1 MSRPTNASKSSRSLL
16 MRMKEAAERCG
27 IREKAGAYQAPP
39 APFPDTFPKT
49 AVLSTLER
57 RVWWWRYAE
66 KESNP
71 QMWRRIF
78 PQLEGSPRDY
88 PDLQWENFKDLL
100 QPSAFF
106 YEFRARYNDRYSY
119 EFGVPWINCTWWQK
133 WALRALIVDPFP
145 DQYFTP
151 QSGGSNHW
159 VTLQFPVNLLSTDE
173 AARRRFVSDLKRL
186 RAEHGIK
193 RGYLRTRD
201 LPWMAVETMDLRRY
215 RIDRIEP
222 GGPSA
227 LSKARRKYEQDC
239 QRLGIAP

>member
-1 MSRPTNASKSSRSLL
+1 MSRPTKVSKSSRSLL
-16 MRMKEAAERCG
+16 TRMKEAAELCG
-27 IREKAGAYQAPP
+27 IREEAGAYQAPP

-49 AVLSTLER
+49 AVLSTLQR
-57 RVWWWRYAE
+57 RVWWWRFTV
-66 KESNP
+66 KGSVRRD
-71 QMWRRIF
+71 WRHVF
-78 PQLEGSPRDY
+78 PQPEDAPEDY
-88 PDLQWENFKDLL
+88 PDVQRQNFKDLL
-100 QPSAFF
+100 EPSAFF

-151 QSGGSNHW
+151 TSGGSNHW
-159 VTLQFPVNLLSTDE
+159 VSVQLPVNLRSTD
-173 AARRRFVSDLKRL
+173 AAAKRRLVSELKRL

-193 RGYLRTRD
+193 RGYVRTRD

-215 RIDRIEP
+215 KIDRIEP

-227 LSKARRKYEQDC
+227 LSKARLEYEQEC